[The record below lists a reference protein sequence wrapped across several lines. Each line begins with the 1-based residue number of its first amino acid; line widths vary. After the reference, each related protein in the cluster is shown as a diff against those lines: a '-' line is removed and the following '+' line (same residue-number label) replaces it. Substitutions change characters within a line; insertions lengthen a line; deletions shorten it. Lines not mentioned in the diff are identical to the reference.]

1 MALRK
6 EKTEI
11 YVGLF
16 VLVGL
21 IIMGTLIVQFGRFS
35 DRLREK
41 YEVTLLFPDGGDITD
56 GSPVRLGGAKVG
68 IVAGE
73 PMLNADSTGVII
85 GLEIYDG
92 TVIPAKSRFSIA
104 TSGLMGD
111 SYIRIV
117 SPSQPSGNFLQAGAI
132 VDGSTGSSL
141 SDFTE
146 QGGELID
153 DLSEAVVDIREAVVS
168 LDASFKKI
176 EQDIL
181 SEQNIANLS
190 DTLADF
196 KSTGENIK
204 VASEKIIPA
213 VEKGGE
219 AMEEAKLA
227 VAEIKTAVAAATKTF
242 DTATGI
248 VEKAEPAV
256 DDFQPAI
263 ADLREAIAGINKAV
277 DGITKGD
284 GAAAAL
290 IGDGQLRDDLKDLIS
305 NLNEHGIL
313 GYENDASERE
323 RKAQAE
329 QARQR
334 AAAMEP
340 ARGNEKGKRSGWLP
354 WRRSE

>member
-6 EKTEI
+6 ERTEI

-21 IIMGTLIVQFGRFS
+21 LIMGTLIVQFGRFS

-41 YEVTLLFPDGGDITD
+41 YEVTLLFPDGGDITN

-68 IVAGE
+68 VVAEE
-73 PMLNADSTGVII
+73 PTLNADSTGVII

-92 TVIPAKSRFSIA
+92 TMIHAKSQFSIA

-117 SPSQPSGNFLQAGAI
+117 SPSQPSGKFLEAGAI
-132 VDGSTGSSL
+132 IDGSVGNSL

-153 DLSEAVVDIREAVVS
+153 DLSQAVVDIREAVIS
-168 LDASFKKI
+168 LDSSFKKI

-190 DTLADF
+190 DTLANF
-196 KSTGENIK
+196 KSTGDNIK
-204 VASEKIIPA
+204 IASEKIIPA

-227 VAEIKTAVAAATKTF
+227 VAEIKTAIAAATKTF
-242 DTATGI
+242 DTATGV

-256 DDFQPAI
+256 DEFGPAI
-263 ADLREAIAGINKAV
+263 ADLREAIAGINQAV
-277 DGITKGD
+277 NGITKGD

-290 IGDGQLRDDLKDLIS
+290 IGDAQLRNDLKDLIS

-313 GYENDASERE
+313 GYENDAGERE
-323 RKAQAE
+323 QKAQAE

-340 ARGNEKGKRSGWLP
+340 VQGDVNGKKRSWLP
-354 WRRSE
+354 WRRK

>member
-1 MALRK
+1 MVLRK

-16 VLVGL
+16 VLIGL
-21 IIMGTLIVQFGRFS
+21 LIMGTLIVQFGRFS

-41 YEVTLLFPDGGDITD
+41 YEITLLFPDGGDITD

-68 IVAGE
+68 VVAGE
-73 PMLNADSTGVII
+73 PTLNADSTGVII

-92 TVIPAKSRFSIA
+92 TVIHAKSRFSIA

-111 SYIRIV
+111 SFIRIV
-117 SPSQPSGNFLQAGAI
+117 SPNQPSGNFLEAGAI
-132 VDGSTGSSL
+132 IDGSAGSSL

-153 DLSEAVVDIREAVVS
+153 DLSKAVVDIREAVVS
-168 LDASFKKI
+168 LDASFKKF
-176 EQDIL
+176 EQDVL
-181 SEQNIANLS
+181 SDQNIANLS

-204 VASEKIIPA
+204 VASEKFIPA

-219 AMEEAKLA
+219 AMDEAKVA

-256 DDFQPAI
+256 DDFGPAI
-263 ADLREAIAGINKAV
+263 ADLRDAIAGINRAV
-277 DGITKGD
+277 DGITRGD

-290 IGDGQLRDDLKDLIS
+290 IGDTQLRNDLKSLIS

-313 GYENDASERE
+313 GYENDAVERE
-323 RKAQAE
+323 QKAQAE

-334 AAAMEP
+334 AAAIEP
-340 ARGNEKGKRSGWLP
+340 AQGDENTKKRSWLP
-354 WRRSE
+354 WRRK

>member
-1 MALRK
+1 MALRN

-21 IIMGTLIVQFGRFS
+21 LIMGTLIAQFGRFS
-35 DRLREK
+35 DRFREK
-41 YEVTLLFPDGGDITD
+41 YEVTLLFPDGGDIGD
-56 GSPVRLGGAKVG
+56 ESPVRLGGAKVG
-68 IVAGE
+68 SVSGA
-73 PMLNADSTGVII
+73 PTLNVDSTGVVIK
-85 GLEIYDG
+85 LDIYDG
-92 TVIPAKSRFSIA
+92 NMIHADSKFSIA

-117 SPSQPSGNFLQAGAI
+117 SPGKPSGDFVQAGAVI
-132 VDGSTGSSL
+132 DGTAGSSL

-146 QGGELID
+146 LGEELIGD
-153 DLSEAVVDIREAVVS
+153 ISAAVVDIREAVVS
-168 LDASFKKI
+168 LDSGLKKI

-196 KSTGENIK
+196 RSTGDNIK

-219 AMEEAKLA
+219 AMAEAKLA
-227 VAEIKTAVAAATKTF
+227 VAEIKTAIAAATKTF
-242 DTATGI
+242 DTATGV

-256 DDFQPAI
+256 EEFEPAI
-263 ADLREAIAGINKAV
+263 ADLREAIAGINQAV
-277 DGITKGD
+277 NGITQGD

-290 IGDGQLRDDLKDLIS
+290 ISDSQLRDDLKDLIS

-323 RKAQAE
+323 RKETSRAGEAE
-329 QARQR
+329 SSRHAANQRWRKRQKIGL
-334 AAAMEP
+334 AALA
-340 ARGNEKGKRSGWLP
+340 
-354 WRRSE
+354 

>member
-16 VLVGL
+16 VLIGL
-21 IIMGTLIVQFGRFS
+21 LIMGTLIVQFGRFS

-41 YEVTLLFPDGGDITD
+41 YEITLLFPDGGDISD

-68 IVAGE
+68 VVSGE
-73 PMLNADSTGVII
+73 PTLNADSTGVII

-92 TVIPAKSRFSIA
+92 TMIHAKSRFSIA

-111 SYIRIV
+111 SFIRIV
-117 SPSQPSGNFLQAGAI
+117 SPSQPSGKYLEAGAI
-132 VDGSTGSSL
+132 VDGSAGSSL

-153 DLSEAVVDIREAVVS
+153 DLSAAVVDIREAVVS

-196 KSTGENIK
+196 KSTGDNIK
-204 VASEKIIPA
+204 VASEKFIPA
-213 VEKGGE
+213 VDEAAE
-219 AMEEAKLA
+219 AMAEAKVA
-227 VAEIKTAVAAATKTF
+227 VAEIKTAVAAATRTF

-256 DDFQPAI
+256 EDFGPAI
-263 ADLREAIAGINKAV
+263 DDLRKAIAGINQAV
-277 DGITKGD
+277 DGITSGD

-290 IGDGQLRDDLKDLIS
+290 ISDGELRKDLKDLIS

-313 GYENDASERE
+313 GYENDADE
-323 RKAQAE
+323 RKQKEQAE

-334 AAAMEP
+334 AAAAEP
-340 ARGNEKGKRSGWLP
+340 VPSDENGKKRGWLP
-354 WRRSE
+354 WRRK